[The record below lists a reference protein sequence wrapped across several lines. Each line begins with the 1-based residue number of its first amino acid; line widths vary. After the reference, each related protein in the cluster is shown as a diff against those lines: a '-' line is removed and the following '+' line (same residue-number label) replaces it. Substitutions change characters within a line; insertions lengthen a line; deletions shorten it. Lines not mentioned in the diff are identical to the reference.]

1 MTEERVRQ
9 ECSQRGSKDDRVSQ
23 APMPEHMVSGDPEL
37 ETDDIQVW
45 NDRAG
50 YANEQHGG

>member
-9 ECSQRGSKDDRVSQ
+9 ECSQRSSKDDRVGQ
-23 APMPEHMVSGDPEL
+23 APMPEHMVSSDPEL